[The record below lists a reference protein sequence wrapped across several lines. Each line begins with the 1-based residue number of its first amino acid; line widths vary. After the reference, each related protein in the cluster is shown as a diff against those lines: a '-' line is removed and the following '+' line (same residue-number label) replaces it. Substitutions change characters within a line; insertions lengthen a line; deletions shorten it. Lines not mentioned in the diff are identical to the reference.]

1 MKLNKQGKDELR
13 AQIVEKLVNVPKGQ
27 RVHLDKELLEDLL
40 FEEIVYNKETGGT
53 VKLPIWSGD
62 FLSKID
68 LSEISFENV
77 AWDLV
82 IDKMHDTGYD
92 KEFDD
97 ETWKKFNN
105 DSIYSLPNGVKVNY
119 SNTNAKIDFSK
130 AWKGTKKYFNIIDCD
145 FSGVDLSNNDMS
157 MVGCIFNSNLA
168 NTGII
173 IPPELKGVSFG
184 NVDFSGVDLSKWTI
198 NGKILFLDLVG
209 CVFDNECNLSNTR
222 INIIINPDEMIDETP
237 QNKYFLKTAFKEML
251 DEGLLVGCYING
263 KLISSMEEKQVAA
276 QEKRDDYEKMKEDL
290 ISKVTNSI
298 DQQINGFSR

>member
-119 SNTNAKIDFSK
+119 SNTNAKIQSF
-130 AWKGTKKYFNIIDCD
+130 KGTTEIYYGAKPYLSGNEKYYPNSSIEKTLDTFHLNRTGKIYFADPMEQVSEKQKKEVDYVVYDNEPSYPNINEEVKKTYLTKTDENYRSRFEQIRDYFYRREMGG
-145 FSGVDLSNNDMS
+145 F
-157 MVGCIFNSNLA
+157 A
-168 NTGII
+168 NTDDAKKEQWKAAECIRI
-173 IPPELKGVSFG
+173 FDAVNCKG
-184 NVDFSGVDLSKWTI
+184 NVW
-198 NGKILFLDLVG
+198 
-209 CVFDNECNLSNTR
+209 CH
-222 INIIINPDEMIDETP
+222 
-237 QNKYFLKTAFKEML
+237 
-251 DEGLLVGCYING
+251 
-263 KLISSMEEKQVAA
+263 
-276 QEKRDDYEKMKEDL
+276 
-290 ISKVTNSI
+290 
-298 DQQINGFSR
+298 